1 MTELAVGDEDDDDV
15 GAGERLL
22 ERDERDAVDR
32 AAVQVRLDQHQVD
45 LARGGERLGDVQGR
59 ALAQVVDVGLVG
71 EPEARD
77 LDPAAAFHGAAATT
91 GVATPRPEV
100 RIPAVPRRTPVP
112 APVDT
117 TDEPVDIDEPAT
129 TEPAPAPS
137 PPREPRV
144 RREPAPAPARTL
156 ADEMRRMRPAQRAL
170 AAGDPVTALAELERY
185 ALEFPDGHLREE
197 YLAMHAIARCDA
209 GHAEGRRE
217 ADEFLRA
224 RPLSLFAGR
233 VRSAC
238 VTP

>member
-1 MTELAVGDEDDDDV
+1 AAVIAALAVG
-15 GAGERLL
+15 ASLGE
-22 ERDERDAVDR
+22 
-32 AAVQVRLDQHQVD
+32 H
-45 LARGGERLGDVQGR
+45 
-59 ALAQVVDVGLVG
+59 
-71 EPEARD
+71 EARER
-77 LDPAAAFHGAAATT
+77 DPAAAFHGAARTT
-91 GVATPRPEV
+91 GVVAPRPETRASTAPPPPV
-100 RIPAVPRRTPVP
+100 VIEHTAVPLPDDP
-112 APVDT
+112 APQIAP
-117 TDEPVDIDEPAT
+117 EPP
-129 TEPAPAPS
+129 PAPT
-137 PPREPRV
+137 REPRA

-224 RPLSLFAGR
+224 RPLSIFAGR

-238 VTP
+238 ATP